1 MTVSCPV
8 GGEEPVPTI
17 ALDTLDPT
25 PKYLQI
31 LRQIKAHVAAGRLQ
45 PGTMLPSVRQLAGD
59 LGINVNTVLAAYR
72 VLEAEHVVSVRRGAG
87 VVVRPL
93 VSSPETPATQDVAHI
108 RERLEQVYVDAIL
121 AGVSQESLRALAN
134 EVWDRPPGHAGA
146 EVRPAGS

>member
-45 PGTMLPSVRQLAGD
+45 PGTMLPSVRQ
-59 LGINVNTVLAAYR
+59 R
-72 VLEAEHVVSVRRGAG
+72 
-87 VVVRPL
+87 
-93 VSSPETPATQDVAHI
+93 
-108 RERLEQVYVDAIL
+108 
-121 AGVSQESLRALAN
+121 
-134 EVWDRPPGHAGA
+134 
-146 EVRPAGS
+146 